1 MPQWAEDEERV
12 VPEVVVH
19 GGKAGIVH
27 VVVDAGWGS
36 VYDGVHGEVVRMFPS
51 VSVQVSDML
60 PDIPSQDTVVTVVIE
75 KLESWSENRR
85 GVVTLYLERE
95 DIMAIL
101 VWLVVEL

>member
-1 MPQWAEDEERV
+1 MSEGTEDEGWV

-85 GVVTLYLERE
+85 GVVTVYLERE
-95 DIMAIL
+95 DVVAVL